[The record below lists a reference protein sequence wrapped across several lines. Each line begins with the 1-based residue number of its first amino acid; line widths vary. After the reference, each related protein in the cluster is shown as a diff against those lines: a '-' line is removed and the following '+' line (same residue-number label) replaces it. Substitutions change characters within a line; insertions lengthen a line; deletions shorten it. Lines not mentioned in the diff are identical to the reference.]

1 MVSCGL
7 SVHFHGGAFAQVSLI
22 EKKTQQFADYVRQE
36 LLVIIINVSL
46 GSLGCGLLWPFS
58 SFSWWYFCVSFF
70 NRKKHTTVCRLC
82 QTRIMA

>member
-36 LLVIIINVSL
+36 LIVIIINVSL
-46 GSLGCGLLWPFS
+46 GSLGCGLL
-58 SFSWWYFCVSFF
+58 
-70 NRKKHTTVCRLC
+70 NKTDTVYRDKDIFLTIKLH
-82 QTRIMA
+82 QGNPI